1 MVDALKTVTV
11 FGSGRPRE
19 SDPAYE
25 EARQL
30 GRELAR
36 AGFRVCNGGYGGS
49 MEASARGAKEAGG
62 TTIGIT
68 TKAFGCGANRWIDEE
83 ICLDTHLDRLGKL
96 IELGDAYIVLK
107 GGTGTLVE
115 LATVW
120 EYRNKGLIREKPIL
134 VLGESW
140 GPVIDSF
147 SEMLAWEGLGDSAR
161 YVRLVDGVE
170 ECVRM
175 ISDEVK
181 VQKEDRSQK

>member
-1 MVDALKTVTV
+1 MVDAQKTVTV

-19 SDPAYE
+19 GDPAYE

-83 ICLDTHLDRLGKL
+83 ICLETHLDRLGKL

-120 EYRNKGLIREKPIL
+120 EYRNKGLIPERPIV
-134 VLGESW
+134 VLSKSW
-140 GPVIDSF
+140 SSVIESF
-147 SEMLAWEGLGDSAR
+147 SEMLDWEGLGETAQH
-161 YVRLVDGVE
+161 VRVVE
-170 ECVRM
+170 TVEQCVM
-175 ISDEVK
+175 IIGK
-181 VQKEDRSQK
+181 TLKGKNR